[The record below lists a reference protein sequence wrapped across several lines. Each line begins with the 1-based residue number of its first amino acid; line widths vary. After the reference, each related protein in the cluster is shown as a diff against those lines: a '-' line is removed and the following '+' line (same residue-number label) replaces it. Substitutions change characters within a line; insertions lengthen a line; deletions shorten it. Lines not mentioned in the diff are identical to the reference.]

1 MTGWWACVDQDLRGG
16 AVQRDPRVHG
26 CKVGTRIARQS
37 AMTRLTNV
45 CGVLAGAT
53 GPPYAR
59 LGLSPRSPQRVCCN
73 ICSWV
78 KNSTQWTVCKLAHF
92 GSLGSCE
99 WLERNRCRISMER
112 EDMAAAEA
120 AILRLLDSTAV
131 ADQTSGLERILEL
144 MKRGA
149 DGHDGASRVTNFA
162 NYLRQ
167 PLASSDA
174 VVATL
179 AADCLGQLARAEGGH
194 AAVKPTL
201 DQALRRLRE
210 GNRLDSAVLVLV
222 QLAEHAP
229 TLTYGV
235 CSHSHPPIGL
245 ESVLP
250 PLTFTACM

>member
-1 MTGWWACVDQDLRGG
+1 
-16 AVQRDPRVHG
+16 
-26 CKVGTRIARQS
+26 
-37 AMTRLTNV
+37 
-45 CGVLAGAT
+45 
-53 GPPYAR
+53 
-59 LGLSPRSPQRVCCN
+59 
-73 ICSWV
+73 
-78 KNSTQWTVCKLAHF
+78 
-92 GSLGSCE
+92 
-99 WLERNRCRISMER
+99 MER

-120 AILRLLDSTAV
+120 DILRLLDSTAV
-131 ADQTSGLERILEL
+131 TDQTSGLERILEL